1 MEKCPLLRWLRVHLR
16 ITPTFHSESLV
27 VCQNGILWAP
37 PMFLVLILVEAT
49 NVVFAIDSIPS
60 IFLPPQVASATPMA
74 VSSAWCSIVR
84 RRFRRP

>member
-1 MEKCPLLRWLRVHLR
+1 M
-16 ITPTFHSESLV
+16 TPTLHGEAFFV
-27 VCQNGILWAP
+27 RQNGVLWAP

-60 IFLPPQVASATPMA
+60 SFLPPQVASATPMA

-84 RRFRRP
+84 RRCRRP